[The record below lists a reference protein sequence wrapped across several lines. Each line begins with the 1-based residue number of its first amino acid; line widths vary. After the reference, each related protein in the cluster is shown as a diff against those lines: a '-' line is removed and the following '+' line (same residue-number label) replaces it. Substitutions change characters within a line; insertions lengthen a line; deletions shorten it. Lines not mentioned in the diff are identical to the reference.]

1 MLPIEICL
9 HLPGKAHEHRRE
21 HQREAEPVDSLVIHI
36 IPPVSQYMQK
46 TQEKNGK
53 NPEIFQLLRQRGI
66 EFARRI
72 VYNSFNY

>member
-1 MLPIEICL
+1 M
-9 HLPGKAHEHRRE
+9 
-21 HQREAEPVDSLVIHI
+21 EADTNKINAVQAKDQGSKI
-36 IPPVSQYMQK
+36 QTQK

-53 NPEIFQLLRQRGI
+53 NQGIFQLLRQRGI

>member
-1 MLPIEICL
+1 MM
-9 HLPGKAHEHRRE
+9 
-21 HQREAEPVDSLVIHI
+21 EADTNKINAVQEKDQDPKIQTQKTQEKKIQSLKMQTNI
-36 IPPVSQYMQK
+36 IQTQK